1 MSMLQWFE
9 NHCIK
14 EYKMVAFLQRE
25 LLFGYSW
32 NPVLRKVSFFLQALN
47 IRSQSRP
54 LQPWR
59 SGKDQ
64 MGPAHPQAPASF
76 PG

>member
-1 MSMLQWFE
+1 
-9 NHCIK
+9 
-14 EYKMVAFLQRE
+14 MVAFL
-25 LLFGYSW
+25 LSSFIGDFSLATHGI
-32 NPVLRKVSFFLQALN
+32 LCLGKSFFLQALN

-54 LQPWR
+54 LQPWT